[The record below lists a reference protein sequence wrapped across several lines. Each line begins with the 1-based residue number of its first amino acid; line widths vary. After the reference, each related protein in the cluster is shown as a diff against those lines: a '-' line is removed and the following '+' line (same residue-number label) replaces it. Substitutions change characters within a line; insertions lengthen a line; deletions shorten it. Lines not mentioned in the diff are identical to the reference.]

1 MYRSS
6 DVMVYEPRK
15 TQELMYAV
23 SLNIQLTFTSKVSF
37 AFAVTFDA
45 MTVVG
50 GAGGVKVQDMPALN
64 HMTLCLWTKFPQTS
78 VSGLKMTILASYFDT
93 SRKIG
98 FSFNIVEYNSEGL
111 IRFFLGHVDK

>member
-1 MYRSS
+1 
-6 DVMVYEPRK
+6 
-15 TQELMYAV
+15 
-23 SLNIQLTFTSKVSF
+23 
-37 AFAVTFDA
+37 

-50 GAGGVKVQDMPALN
+50 GVGGVEVQDMPALN

-78 VSGLKMTILASYFDT
+78 VSGLKMTSLASYFDT

-111 IRFFLGHVDK
+111 VGFLLGHVRKVSAFSYDCFSS

>member
-23 SLNIQLTFTSKVSF
+23 SLNIQLTFPSMVSF

-45 MTVVG
+45 MAVV
-50 GAGGVKVQDMPALN
+50 GGVKVQDMPALN
-64 HMTLCLWTKFPQTS
+64 RMTLCLWTKFPQTS
-78 VSGLKMTILASYFDT
+78 VSALKMTSLASYFET

-111 IRFFLGHVDK
+111 VRFCLATLTSECL